1 MRTSNVL
8 RIHDGA
14 LANAVRALSKS
25 FAREELKPGDRCVV
39 LSQ

>member
-14 LANAVRALSKS
+14 LANAVRALSKAFDRENLKLGNQS
-25 FAREELKPGDRCVV
+25 SARG
-39 LSQ
+39 

>member
-8 RIHDGA
+8 RIYDGA

-25 FAREELKPGDRCVV
+25 FDREDFKPGDQYVV